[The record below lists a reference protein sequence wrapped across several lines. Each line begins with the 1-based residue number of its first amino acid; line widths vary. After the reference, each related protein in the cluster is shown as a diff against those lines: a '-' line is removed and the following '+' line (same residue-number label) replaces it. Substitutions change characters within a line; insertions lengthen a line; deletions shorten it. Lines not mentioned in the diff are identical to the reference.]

1 MEEYKLCE
9 ECGKPYSELHHVI
22 FKSQAKYLEYVPL
35 NFKYLCHEHHR
46 GNKSPHR
53 CKKIDLQYKRELQA
67 KINKMLDKD
76 YYSLKELQSIL
87 NISKKEAERVVNK
100 TALYKEGYKREDIIK
115 RLLGGRSY
123 DE

>member
-35 NFKYLCHEHHR
+35 NFKYLCNEHHR
-46 GNKSPHR
+46 GNKSPHAS
-53 CKKIDLQYKRELQA
+53 KKIDLAYKREYQA
-67 KINKMLDKD
+67 KINNLLDKD
-76 YYSLKELQSIL
+76 YYSLKELQDIL
-87 NISKKEAERVVNK
+87 QISKKECERVLNK
-100 TALYKEGYKREDIIK
+100 CLLYKSGYKREDIIK

-123 DE
+123 ID